1 MMFMRKFRNFFM
13 NLNDS
18 DRKILLQRLKSL
30 GYLSDNDDVESL
42 LMLGEISFQSGPF
55 SEKFLKNL
63 RKKSG
68 YLGIE
73 SNARRKGQHRF
84 LKGKNL
90 PTFDSNE
97 SDQISIEEIPSSSS
111 SSDELIQQ
119 QNDAA
124 DGHSFDKDSKLGS
137 NNHRPLCTILL
148 KDLDRFL
155 GLSDDNDNSIAD
167 KLKYWLDQKEKLI
180 SVLGPIG
187 SEPYVV
193 NSQLRQITVMKDEFS
208 SQEHLLNKMDKLGQS
223 ILERM
228 DRTNPYYSEV
238 QNKMNDIHKTWKQL
252 LAILEER
259 EKNLLLVNEAST
271 DFQNKL
277 SKLQKNL
284 DTISDEF
291 DKIVNSNLEKD
302 EQLLKI
308 TNLEENLESQRPL
321 LAECSN
327 ACNNL
332 INLLTDNASKN
343 EIKDK
348 FKYVEAKYNDLSR
361 KISNKKAELQSTI
374 KEDRE
379 FFMSCDQ
386 LLEWLRN
393 MLNTLS
399 KDIKVSAIYEIV
411 SKQIQDFEPI
421 YQQVRDKEHEIHMK
435 HWRKKSKLHKC
446 LDICREFNANYN
458 DLYPLLEQ
466 YDSKLQS
473 FKDVPLN
480 RQDLE
485 NRLKDIQFLKS
496 DINKRQRDFDHI
508 RQLADQLISIADTDK
523 DHVKNRMNQLKQLW
537 DRVNSEVLKRS
548 QIIDAILH
556 KLIAYQ
562 NSMRDFNQAMQRIE
576 DKMVSQNAFTDQK
589 LVDRMK
595 SLLDEAKSLRH
606 NLDQVKTNARELINE
621 IKNEKSAR
629 QIENEVHDAEER
641 YRALLDKLDKKCKN
655 LDALANNVKTFT
667 MKLTEIQNQLNQLEQ
682 QLNNMAPIARHPDI
696 LHQQMAEIKDFR
708 NDLDKVQ
715 QKLKEAEQFYK
726 NITDKDPSFDN
737 NMYRYQLDN
746 MNRQH
751 ARLDDASRQRMNN
764 IQNMIDKLKGFY
776 GDYDDLDKNLNNVSK
791 QIDNL
796 KPISRDVD
804 AIRAQQNEFRNL
816 NANVI
821 EPLAKRV
828 DDLLRKA
835 NGLIQS
841 ALPGVDTSKLEQ
853 DTDKLNS
860 KWNDLKEKINDRE
873 RKLDSAILQ
882 AGRFQDAMDA
892 FEKWLKDSETML
904 ANQKPPS
911 SDYKVLKAQIQE
923 QQFINKMIN
932 DRENSLKS
940 LREMGLEFMRNLDH
954 NEKHHVEN
962 QLNDLT
968 KRFNILKNNC
978 DKRLDLLKQI
988 FPIAKD
994 FSDKA
999 VPLQEWLNH
1008 TERKL
1013 SLLKHSPID
1022 QDNIKS
1028 KIAEHQM
1035 LHQDVLNHKNEF
1047 ERLTEIAQNLISLL
1061 TDDEAQIVVD
1071 KSKELTDRYAR
1082 LVEDSIDF
1090 GEILD
1095 ESRKILDNFLSNFD
1109 DLFNWIDRMEQR
1121 VNKHKNCS
1129 ITVEKIR
1136 EQLDDLHDI
1145 QHEIQSNEP
1154 RIYEIFNAAQ
1164 SLNRGDS
1171 LMIKQKTDQLQFRF
1185 NELKR
1190 KTSEYMNNLKE
1201 VLPVAQNFYNSHDKL
1216 NAWLDVAERSLKNL
1230 ESQSLKQQESTIRTL
1245 ENQINENKSLLDTIN
1260 NLAPQFC
1267 NYTSGQGTA
1276 HIEAI
1281 VIKDNRRFNNVC
1293 DQINRQVD
1301 KIDSMKQRNDEI
1313 VNDIDELYEWFKDAE
1328 RQLLEAEGIPH
1339 EPKKLTIL
1347 LKETKAL
1354 YDDINS
1360 QKGRVRD
1367 VLANVKKLI
1376 RNNNTED
1383 MIHIREKSEE
1393 LKDLANHVSQLCL
1406 DRLNLLEQALPLAE
1420 HFFEAYNE
1428 LNQWLDETENEAQML
1443 GGAINQ
1449 IRIKQQQEII
1459 NHLNRSINEHKPV
1472 LEKMNKTGQ
1481 SLINIVQERDGKQV
1495 KRYMD
1500 DINDRFNNLKIKL
1513 RDQQLILDSALQET
1527 SQFTDKLD
1535 GLLRT
1540 LMDLLEQ
1547 LKNADPISAHPERI
1561 QEQIYDNDSII
1572 DELNRRKMAYET
1584 ISNVA
1589 NDLINKAGRGDDSVR
1604 DIVNQ
1609 HNKLKDCW
1617 NQCNTLSQNRKHS
1630 LDDALKIATQF
1641 WNQLNDA
1648 MKTLKNIEKTIA
1660 SEEQPACEPNAV
1672 YRQQELLKEI
1682 KQDLDNARTKVD
1694 DCKMTGRN
1702 LIKIV
1707 GESDKYEVKK
1717 NIDEL
1722 ENYWNNIANLFS
1734 QREKDLK
1741 NAMEKAMKFH
1751 EALQN
1756 LLEFLDNAE
1765 DTFNE
1770 LTNFKKH
1777 VDSHVPDIE
1786 NFNRLAN
1793 ELLECVPSS
1802 QAKSIR
1808 EPMNEV
1814 NHRWDDLSKA
1824 IANRQAEL
1832 ENALLKLGQFEQSLN
1847 DFLEW
1852 MARTE
1857 RTLDEIKPT
1866 FSDPQVLE
1874 IELSKFKVLE
1884 NDIYAHQSTVDTL
1897 NSAGK
1902 MLIDNERGTENARAT
1917 QNKLNKLNS
1926 RWQQLL
1932 DKTEQRKR
1940 ELEELLK
1947 EANSFNQE
1955 LLDMISWINDMDNE
1969 LSVSKPV
1976 GGLPETAREQL
1987 NRFMEIYQEIDSNRF
2002 RIDSLIDRGNE
2013 YIKRSKEA
2021 PTLQHNVKTLKT
2033 KWENLLA
2040 KANDKKIKLEIALA
2054 EAIDFHDSFNKFVE
2068 WLTEAEKYLNN
2079 LQPVSRVIERITK
2092 QIEEHKNFQKDLGN
2106 HRETMMELDK
2116 KGTHLKY
2123 FSQKQDVILIKNLLV
2138 NVQHRWEKVLAK
2150 TAERSRNLDY
2160 GFRETKEFYD
2170 AWNDLMNWLND
2181 LEKNFDSI
2189 QQISNNSDIIRQMIQ
2204 KHREFQRQLGSKH
2217 SQYDATLK
2225 MGKNLKEKA
2234 PKIDVP
2240 VIQNMIDE
2248 LKNKWNSICNKSVD
2262 RQRKLEEALLF
2273 SGQFKDAIDALLDWL
2288 DKARE
2293 QLLGNLSVYDVVKKN
2308 LQSVHR
2314 ISDELRKSSPND
2326 DSYNIQAEI
2335 TVIDEKWKEV
2345 EQLSRERS
2353 IELDKAMIEAEKL
2366 HKAVN
2371 ILLEWLSDAEMKLRF
2386 SGPMPE
2392 DENATQVQISEHKV
2406 FLEEMLIQ
2414 EKNKESTVKI
2424 AQDILNKCHPEAI
2437 TVIKHW
2443 ITIIQSR
2450 WEEVNSWAKQRE
2462 QRLYDH
2468 LESLLNIMD
2477 SLEKALAW
2485 LIGSEA
2491 ALLAAETQPLPDD
2504 NIELDK
2510 LIDEHDR
2517 FLDELEKKGLDVDK
2531 IAKTFAIKKQAIAG
2545 LKTID
2550 RKRGQGPRSST
2561 PIKIPSNDFGYDVK
2575 QPKVKELLEKW
2586 SKVNKLSQDR
2596 KKRLN
2601 DKLDYNNEMERIK
2614 NFEFDD
2620 WRRSFLGWMS
2630 DKKARISDFFKK
2642 IDSNNDG
2649 RVTKSEFI
2657 DGFVKSKFS
2666 TSRLE
2671 MEKVAEIFD
2680 RNNDG
2685 YVDSKEFNDTLRP
2698 ERDLPKTESEIIQD
2712 EVQKQVD
2719 KCSCMDKYKVS
2730 QVGECKYRFGESQ
2743 KLRLVRILR
2752 STVMVRVGGGWI
2764 SLDDFLKKYDPCRV
2778 KGRTN
2783 IELREQL
2790 AADFDT
2796 KNKSLYNDDG
2806 TISSVGPITKIKE
2819 KTDRSLPMNSQDQ
2832 VRFNSTITS
2841 DYSFS
2846 DHADSSGAKSR
2857 PRSRLT
2863 ISSNSRP
2870 GSRHSSQPPSR
2881 AGSDLSID
2889 SLDISNP
2896 KTTGTTTTYKYSVK
2910 TTRKPNS
2917 RQGSYTNLR
2926 DFRFK

>member
-1 MMFMRKFRNFFM
+1 
-13 NLNDS
+13 
-18 DRKILLQRLKSL
+18 
-30 GYLSDNDDVESL
+30 
-42 LMLGEISFQSGPF
+42 
-55 SEKFLKNL
+55 
-63 RKKSG
+63 
-68 YLGIE
+68 
-73 SNARRKGQHRF
+73 
-84 LKGKNL
+84 
-90 PTFDSNE
+90 
-97 SDQISIEEIPSSSS
+97 
-111 SSDELIQQ
+111 
-119 QNDAA
+119 
-124 DGHSFDKDSKLGS
+124 
-137 NNHRPLCTILL
+137 
-148 KDLDRFL
+148 
-155 GLSDDNDNSIAD
+155 
-167 KLKYWLDQKEKLI
+167 
-180 SVLGPIG
+180 
-187 SEPYVV
+187 
-193 NSQLRQITVMKDEFS
+193 
-208 SQEHLLNKMDKLGQS
+208 MDKLGHS

-277 SKLQKNL
+277 SKLQQNL

-343 EIKDK
+343 EIRDK
-348 FKYVEAKYNDLSR
+348 FKYVESKYNDLSR

-399 KDIKVSAIYEIV
+399 KDIKVSAIYEVV

-421 YQQVRDKEHEIHMK
+421 YQQVRDKEHEVHMVINRGNNLLSRSSAYRAETSN
-435 HWRKKSKLHKC
+435 WRQTLDNIKRQWNLVEKEALEKKSKLHKC
-446 LDICREFNANYN
+446 LDICREFNVNYN

-480 RQDLE
+480 RPDLE
-485 NRLKDIQFLKS
+485 NRLKDIQFLKN
-496 DINKRQRDFDHI
+496 DINKRQRDFDHL
-508 RQLADQLISIADTDK
+508 RNLADQLVSIADTDK

-548 QIIDAILH
+548 QMIDSILH

-562 NSMRDFNQAMQRIE
+562 DSMRDFNQAMQRIE
-576 DKMVSQNAFTDQK
+576 DKMMSQHAFTDQK

-595 SLLDEAKSLRH
+595 NLLDEAKGLRH
-606 NLDQVKTNARELINE
+606 NLDQVKTHARELINE
-621 IKNEKSAR
+621 VKNEKSTR
-629 QIENEVHDAEER
+629 QIENEVREAEER
-641 YRALLDKLDKKCKN
+641 YRALLDKLDRKCKD
-655 LDALANNVKTFT
+655 LDVLANNVKTFT

-682 QLNNMAPIARHPDI
+682 QLNNMAPIARHSDI
-696 LHQQMAEIKDFR
+696 LRQQMAEIKDFR
-708 NDLDKVQ
+708 NDLDKVH

-737 NMYRYQLDN
+737 NMYRYQLEN

-751 ARLDDASRQRMNN
+751 ARLDDASRQRLNN

-776 GDYDDLDKNLNNVSK
+776 NDYDGLDKNLNDVNK

-816 NANVI
+816 NANLV
-821 EPLAKRV
+821 EPLARRV

-853 DTDKLNS
+853 DTDKING

-892 FEKWLKDSETML
+892 FEKWLKDAENML

-923 QQFINKMIN
+923 QQFINKMVD

-962 QLNDLT
+962 QLNDLS

-978 DKRLDLLKQI
+978 YKRLDLLKQI

-999 VPLQEWLNH
+999 VPLQEWLNQ

-1022 QDNIKS
+1022 QDNVKS

-1071 KSKELTDRYAR
+1071 KSKELTDRYAK
-1082 LVEDSIDF
+1082 LVEDSLDF

-1095 ESRKILDNFLSNFD
+1095 ESRKILENFLSNFD

-1121 VNKHKNCS
+1121 VNKHKNCA

-1145 QHEIQSNEP
+1145 QREIQSNEP
-1154 RIYEIFNAAQ
+1154 RIYEIFNVVQ

-1190 KTSEYMNNLKE
+1190 KASEYMNNLKD
-1201 VLPVAQNFYNSHDKL
+1201 VLPVAQNFYNAHDKL

-1245 ENQINENKSLLDTIN
+1245 ESQINENKSLLDTIN

-1276 HIEAI
+1276 HIESI

-1301 KIDSMKQRNDEI
+1301 KIDVLKQRNDEI

-1339 EPKKLTIL
+1339 EPKKLTVL

-1443 GGAINQ
+1443 GGAINA

-1472 LEKMNKTGQ
+1472 LEKLNKTGQ

-1495 KRYMD
+1495 KRLMD

-1540 LMDLLEQ
+1540 LMDILEQ
-1547 LKNADPISAHPERI
+1547 LKNAEPISAHPERI
-1561 QEQIYDNDSII
+1561 REQINDNDSII
-1572 DELNRRKMAYET
+1572 DELNKRKMAYET
-1584 ISNVA
+1584 VSQVA
-1589 NDLINKAGRGDDSVR
+1589 NDLINKAGRHDDSVR
-1604 DIVNQ
+1604 DIYNQ

-1617 NQCNTLSQNRKHS
+1617 NQCNTLAQNRKQS
-1630 LDDALKIATQF
+1630 LNDALKIATQF

-1648 MKTLKNIEKTIA
+1648 MESLKNIEKAIM

-1672 YRQQELLKEI
+1672 YRQQEFLKEI

-1702 LIKIV
+1702 LMKIV
-1707 GESDKYEVKK
+1707 GESDKYEIKK

-1765 DTFNE
+1765 DTFNNFGPVASDLNIVKKQVHE

-1947 EANSFNQE
+1947 EAHCFNQE

-2054 EAIDFHDSFNKFVE
+2054 EAIDFHDTFNKFVE

-2079 LQPVSRVIERITK
+2079 LQPVSRVMDRITK

-2106 HRETMMELDK
+2106 HRESMMELDK

-2138 NVQHRWEKVLAK
+2138 SVQHRWEKVLAK

-2170 AWNDLMNWLND
+2170 AWNNLMDWLND

-2189 QQISNNSDIIRQMIQ
+2189 QQLSNNSDVIRQMIQ

-2234 PKIDVP
+2234 PKVDVP

-2293 QLLGNLSVYDVVKKN
+2293 QLLNNLSVYGDLDTVTALVEQHKIFLEEFKRREKN

-2314 ISDELRKSSPND
+2314 ISEELRKSSPGD
-2326 DSYNIQAEI
+2326 DSYNIQTEI
-2335 TVIDEKWKEV
+2335 AAIDEKWKEV

-2392 DENATQVQISEHKV
+2392 DESATREQISEHEV
-2406 FLEEMLIQ
+2406 FLEEMSIQ

-2462 QRLYDH
+2462 QRLIDH

-2485 LIGSEA
+2485 LIGAEA

-2504 NIELDK
+2504 NVELHK

-2517 FLDELEKKGLDVDK
+2517 FLDELEKKGVDIDK

-2575 QPKVKELLEKW
+2575 QPKVKELLDKW
-2586 SKVNKLSQDR
+2586 SKVNKLAQDR
-2596 KKRLN
+2596 KKRLQ
-2601 DKLDYNNEMERIK
+2601 DKLDYNNEVERIK
-2614 NFEFDD
+2614 NFDFDE

-2630 DKKARISDFFKK
+2630 NKKARIMDFFKK

-2657 DGFVKSKFS
+2657 EGFVKSKFT

-2671 MEKVAEIFD
+2671 MEKVADIFD

-2685 YVDSKEFNDTLRP
+2685 YVDHKEYNDTLRP

-2719 KCSCMDKYKVS
+2719 KCACMEKYKVS
-2730 QVGECKYRFGESQ
+2730 QVGECKYRVSEFILKIINLSKVHRIFFEFCS
-2743 KLRLVRILR
+2743 LVWRFPKIA
-2752 STVMVRVGGGWI
+2752 TCP
-2764 SLDDFLKKYDPCRV
+2764 Y
-2778 KGRTN
+2778 
-2783 IELREQL
+2783 
-2790 AADFDT
+2790 
-2796 KNKSLYNDDG
+2796 
-2806 TISSVGPITKIKE
+2806 SS
-2819 KTDRSLPMNSQDQ
+2819 
-2832 VRFNSTITS
+2832 
-2841 DYSFS
+2841 
-2846 DHADSSGAKSR
+2846 
-2857 PRSRLT
+2857 
-2863 ISSNSRP
+2863 
-2870 GSRHSSQPPSR
+2870 
-2881 AGSDLSID
+2881 
-2889 SLDISNP
+2889 
-2896 KTTGTTTTYKYSVK
+2896 
-2910 TTRKPNS
+2910 
-2917 RQGSYTNLR
+2917 
-2926 DFRFK
+2926 